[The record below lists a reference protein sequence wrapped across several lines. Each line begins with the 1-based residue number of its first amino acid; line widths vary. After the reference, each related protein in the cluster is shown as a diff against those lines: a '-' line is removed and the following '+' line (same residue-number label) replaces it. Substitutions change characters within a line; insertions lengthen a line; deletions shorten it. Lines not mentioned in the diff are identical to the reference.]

1 MRVQRISKAVAVGAA
16 LALALTACAPG
27 GETAP
32 SDSSKPA
39 DANSGAYTVEPTN
52 TGLADLG
59 DITTKD
65 DTVTV
70 SVGAPE
76 FIGYNSNTPQTY
88 STYNSA
94 ITDRVLSGF
103 SYFGTDGV
111 IYQNKDMGSYEKL
124 SDSPLTIKYTIN
136 PDAKWSDGTPI
147 TTADAVLAWATQNAK
162 LTNGKD
168 KEGKPKMI
176 FDSVSADLGDT
187 VPKGPEGAADSKEF
201 TVTFKDP
208 DPDWQI
214 QSWLGAPA
222 HVVAKQG
229 GMSTA
234 EFVDAVRAG
243 ESAKLVKA
251 ADFWNTGWTTKPG
264 TLPAE
269 ELIPSSGP
277 YKLKSWTAGQSVTLE
292 ANENYYGTPAAT
304 KTLTFRFIDDGAMV
318 QALDNNELNVI
329 SPQPTVD
336 TLAQLQKLGD
346 KVRIQQGDT
355 MTWEHLDFNFGDK
368 AAFRDSLELRE
379 AFAKCVPRQQI
390 VDNLIKPLNPEAVV
404 LNAREVFPFQTNY
417 KDVVAFSYDGR
428 FDNVDVDGAKK
439 ILEAQ
444 NAVGTK
450 VRIGYSAPN
459 PRRTDQVAM
468 IKSSCDA
475 AGFEIVDAGDP
486 KFFAPGGTQERGDY
500 DVALFAWAGSGQI
513 TSGQN
518 IYATGKP
525 QNYGKFSN
533 KDVDAAWHRLV
544 TSMDPAVHAT
554 EMKNIE
560 KLLWDNLFG
569 IPVFAHPGL
578 SASSADVKNVRHTAT
593 QSQIVWNAEQW
604 VRAE

>member
-32 SDSSKPA
+32 TDSVKPSA
-39 DANSGAYTVEPTN
+39 TGSGTNTVEPADS
-52 TGLADLG
+52 GLADLG

-65 DTVTV
+65 GNIKVTV
-70 SVGAPE
+70 GSPD
-76 FIGYNSNTPQTY
+76 FIGYNSLTPQTY

-94 ITDRVLSGF
+94 ITERVLAGF
-103 SYFGTDGV
+103 SYFGTDGK
-111 IYQNKDMGSYEKL
+111 IYQNKDLGSYEKL

-136 PDAKWSDGTPI
+136 PEAKWSDGTPI
-147 TTADAVLAWATQNAK
+147 TTADAVLAWASQNPNLKNAK
-162 LTNGKD
+162 GK
-168 KEGKPKMI
+168 ML

-201 TVTFKDP
+201 TVTFKNP

-214 QSWLGAPA
+214 QTWMTTPA

-229 GMSTA
+229 GLSTA
-234 EFVDAVRAG
+234 ELAEAIRANDATKVT
-243 ESAKLVKA
+243 KA
-251 ADFWNTGWTTKPG
+251 AEFWNTGWTTKPG
-264 TLPAE
+264 TLPAAD
-269 ELIPSSGP
+269 LIPSSGP
-277 YKLKSWTAGQSVTLE
+277 YKLKSWTAGESVTLE
-292 ANENYYGTPAAT
+292 ANEAYYGTPAAT
-304 KTLTFRFIDDGAMV
+304 KTLTYRFMDDGAMV
-318 QALDNNELNVI
+318 QALENKELNVMA
-329 SPQPTVD
+329 PQPTVD
-336 TLAQLQKLGD
+336 TLAQLQKLGET
-346 KVRIQQGDT
+346 VNIQQGDT
-355 MTWEHLDFNFGDK
+355 MTWEHLDFNFRDK
-368 AAFRDSLELRE
+368 AVFKDSLELRQ

-390 VDNLIKPLNPEAVV
+390 VDNLIKPLNPEAQV
-404 LNAREVFPFQTNY
+404 LNAREVFPFQENY
-417 KDVVAFSYDGR
+417 KDVVAFSYGGQYDA
-428 FDNVDVDGAKK
+428 VDVEGSKK
-439 ILEAQ
+439 ILEEQ

-475 AGFEIVDAGDP
+475 AGFEIIDAADP

-518 IYATGKP
+518 IYATDKP

-533 KDVDAAWHRLV
+533 KEVDAAWTRLA
-544 TSMDPAVHAT
+544 TSMDPAVHLT

-578 SASSADVKNVRHTAT
+578 SASSSDIKNVRHTAT

>member
-32 SDSSKPA
+32 TDSAKPSSS
-39 DANSGAYTVEPTN
+39 SGGTNTVEPAD

-65 DTVTV
+65 DNIKVT
-70 SVGAPE
+70 VGAPD

-103 SYFGTDGV
+103 SYFGTDGK
-111 IYQNKDMGSYEKL
+111 IYQNKDLGSYEKL
-124 SDSPLTIKYTIN
+124 SDSPLTIKYTIAEN
-136 PDAKWSDGTPI
+136 AKWSDGTPI
-147 TTADAVLAWATQNAK
+147 TTADAVLSWATQNPNLKNAK
-162 LTNGKD
+162 GK
-168 KEGKPKMI
+168 ML

-187 VPKGPEGAADSKEF
+187 VPKGPEGAPDSKEF
-201 TVTFKDP
+201 TVTFKNP

-229 GMSTA
+229 GLSTD
-234 EFVDAVRAG
+234 EFVAGIRANDG
-243 ESAKLVKA
+243 TKVTKA
-251 ADFWNTGWTTKPG
+251 AEFWNTGWTTKPG
-264 TLPAE
+264 TLPAAD
-269 ELIPSSGP
+269 LIPSSGP
-277 YKLKSWTAGQSVTLE
+277 YKLKSWTAGESVTLE

-304 KTLTFRFIDDGAMV
+304 KTLTYRFITDDAMV
-318 QALDNNELNVI
+318 QALDNKELNVI
-329 SPQPTVD
+329 SPQPTID
-336 TLAQLQKLGD
+336 TLAQLKKLGEA
-346 KVRIQQGDT
+346 VNIQQGDT
-355 MTWEHLDFNFGDK
+355 MTWEHLDFNFRDK
-368 AAFRDSLELRE
+368 AVFKDSLELRQ

-390 VDNLIKPLNPEAVV
+390 VDNLIKPLNPDAQV
-404 LNAREVFPFQTNY
+404 LNAREVYPFQENY
-417 KDVVAFSYDGR
+417 KDVVAFSYGGQYDA
-428 FDNVDVDGAKK
+428 VDVEGAKK
-439 ILEAQ
+439 ILEEQ

-475 AGFEIVDAGDP
+475 AGFDIVDAADP

-525 QNYGKFSN
+525 QNYGEFSN
-533 KDVDAAWHRLV
+533 KEVDAAWTRLA
-544 TSMDPAVHAT
+544 TSMDPAVHLT

-578 SASSADVKNVRHTAT
+578 SASSSDIKNVRHTAT

>member
-27 GETAP
+27 GGNAP
-32 SDSSKPA
+32 SESATTSA
-39 DANSGAYTVEPTN
+39 SGSGTNTVEPAN
-52 TGLADLG
+52 SGLADLG

-65 DTVTV
+65 GEIKVT
-70 SVGAPE
+70 VGAPE
-76 FIGYNSNTPQTY
+76 FIGYNTNTPQTY

-94 ITDRVLSGF
+94 IVDRVLAGF
-103 SYFGTDGV
+103 SYFGTDGA
-111 IYQNKDMGSYEKL
+111 IYPNKELVSYEKT
-124 SDSPLTIKYTIN
+124 SDDPLTIKYTIN
-136 PDAKWSDGTPI
+136 PDAKWSDGTQI
-147 TTADAVLAWATQNAK
+147 TTADAVLAWATQNANMK
-162 LTNGKD
+162 NAKGKQL
-168 KEGKPKMI
+168 

-201 TVTFKDP
+201 TVTFKNP

-214 QSWLGAPA
+214 QSWMGAPA

-243 ESAKLVKA
+243 DAKAITKA
-251 ADFWNTGWTTKPG
+251 AEFWNTGWTTKPG
-264 TLPAE
+264 TLPAAD
-269 ELIPSSGP
+269 LIPSSGP
-277 YKLKSWTAGQSVTLE
+277 YKLKSWSAGQSVTLE

-318 QALDNNELNVI
+318 QALQNKDLDVI
-329 SPQPTVD
+329 APQPTVD
-336 TLAQLQKLGD
+336 TLAQLKGLGD
-346 KVRIQQGDT
+346 AVNIQQGDT
-355 MTWEHLDFNFGDK
+355 LTWEHLDFNFRDK
-368 AAFRDSLELRE
+368 AVFKDSLELRQ
-379 AFAKCVPRQQI
+379 AFAMCVPRQEI
-390 VDNLIKPLNPEAVV
+390 VDNLIKPLNPEAKV
-404 LNAREVFPFQTNY
+404 LNAREVFPFQDTY
-417 KDVVAFSYDGR
+417 GEVVGASYDGR
-428 FDNVDVDGAKK
+428 YDKVDIEGAKK
-439 ILEAQ
+439 ILEEQ

-459 PRRTDQVAM
+459 PRRTDEVAM
-468 IKSSCDA
+468 IQSSCKD
-475 AGFEIVDAGDP
+475 AGFEVVDAGDP

-518 IYATGKP
+518 IYGTGKP
-525 QNYGKFSN
+525 QNYTEFSN
-533 KDVDAAWHRLV
+533 KDVDAAWERLA
-544 TSMDPAVHAT
+544 TSMDPAVHLAET
-554 EMKNIE
+554 KNIE

-578 SASSADVKNVRHTAT
+578 SASSADIKNVRHTAT